1 MIQFGVNRNRHYAG
15 SKHLLYIIRI
25 LIYEYLYGLWIWQY
39 LNHIIIISRWFFRHS
54 KYDFAL
60 RSYIMYFILA
70 TVMLGAAAVEHAQ
83 LFLTDR

>member
-25 LIYEYLYGLWIWQY
+25 LIYEYLYGFWQY
-39 LNHIIIISRWFFRHS
+39 SNHIIIISHFFRHS